1 MDTEQLRTWLQAQI
15 AACEAARVQA
25 QRQADLHEGARQAFA
40 AALVQ
45 LPSLEPLLTNLV
57 ADT

>member
-15 AACEAARVQA
+15 AACEAARLTA
-25 QRQADLHEGARQAFA
+25 QRQADLHEGARQAFE

-45 LPSLEPLLTNLV
+45 LPLPEPLLTNLV